1 MEIYIISCVPAQIPD
16 WKIFVPEI
24 WAKMLSVNQ
33 IAGFFN
39 QPYFQKK
46 LMKQPGFL
54 HVDTNSHKLKVDQ
67 KIWVG
72 VVRDGCGQPSH
83 KTLKLTVS
91 QE

>member
-39 QPYFQKK
+39 QPYLQKK
-46 LMKQPGFL
+46 LMK
-54 HVDTNSHKLKVDQ
+54 
-67 KIWVG
+67 
-72 VVRDGCGQPSH
+72 
-83 KTLKLTVS
+83 
-91 QE
+91 